1 MKSNIQN
8 AVFLQRLAAYLIDV
22 ILIGLCVS
30 LISSPFINTTAV
42 EKINSQLQDVA
53 VKLQNSDI
61 SYMSYIREVAVL
73 GLESGKLNGVSTII
87 TIVLEIL
94 YFVVFQIYNS
104 GQTIGKK
111 ILKIKVVSKDGEL
124 TMNQMIGR
132 SLLVN
137 SILLSMISI
146 VVISFVSNPMQYL
159 YINGSFESIQ
169 YIFYLVTVLMVM
181 FRKDHVSLHDF
192 ITNTRVV
199 KL

>member
-1 MKSNIQN
+1 MKSNTQN

-53 VKLQNSDI
+53 VKLQNNDI

-73 GLESGKLNGVSTII
+73 GLESGKQNGVSTII

>member
-1 MKSNIQN
+1 MKSNTQN